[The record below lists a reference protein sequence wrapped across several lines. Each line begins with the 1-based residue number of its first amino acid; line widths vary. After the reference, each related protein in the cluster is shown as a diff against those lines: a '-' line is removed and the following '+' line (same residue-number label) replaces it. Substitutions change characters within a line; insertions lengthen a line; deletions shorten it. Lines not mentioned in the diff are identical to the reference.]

1 MNNSASPAHVSVV
14 PSVVPP
20 YDRTAIIPE
29 LKTLMSDIFE
39 HGESLPDQVYKDM
52 LDNCARVQR
61 SIGQLVQSAASPV
74 SDDELRA
81 RGYVL
86 LPQWYTHDA
95 REARVLSMLNINLEQ
110 RLTMMKRQQQITE
123 NENKRL
129 LRRIEENSVPALP
142 SAPSVCCFKA
152 LQAAFER
159 DPSIK
164 AKTSRCSCCRRNY
177 LIGYGG
183 QNFRNEGMKHHR
195 ETCGHTFKHCELCK
209 RQIRRDRAARGLPD
223 PDTGVPYASSRL

>member
-1 MNNSASPAHVSVV
+1 
-14 PSVVPP
+14 
-20 YDRTAIIPE
+20 
-29 LKTLMSDIFE
+29 
-39 HGESLPDQVYKDM
+39 
-52 LDNCARVQR
+52 
-61 SIGQLVQSAASPV
+61 
-74 SDDELRA
+74 
-81 RGYVL
+81 
-86 LPQWYTHDA
+86 
-95 REARVLSMLNINLEQ
+95 MLNINLEQ

-183 QNFRNEGMKHHR
+183 QNFRSEGMKHHR